1 MSRDK
6 PQSCPKIV
14 VPPNSLYCW
23 VLQASF
29 EMVTITAFI
38 FAIDKDRSIFTPSLI
53 ILELVASVLEF
64 WVGLF
69 YYRTSTYRTRL
80 TIPPSVQGP
89 SRLESLGIE

>member
-14 VPPNSLYCW
+14 VPSNSLYCW

-38 FAIDKDRSIFTPSLI
+38 FAINKDRSIFTPSLI

-64 WVGLF
+64 WVSWSILLQNKHVSYEADYPSFCTG
-69 YYRTSTYRTRL
+69 
-80 TIPPSVQGP
+80 TISA
-89 SRLESLGIE
+89 